1 MYKGKGDNMNFLKVA
16 QRDIS
21 SIFRNRFIRVSVIA
35 IIIVPLLYSLLY
47 LAAFWDPYA
56 RIKDMPVAVVNLDT
70 GSTKDG
76 AKVNYGEELVNNLKS
91 KQSVG
96 WKFVTKKQAED
107 GTREKDYY
115 AMFVIPENFST
126 NTLSAT
132 KGKPEQ
138 ATILYSANE
147 KKNFLAAQINGKVL
161 DQLKAELTKSMS
173 NEYVGAVFDS
183 LYVIKDGMKAASDGT
198 KQLADGLVTAKD
210 GTGQLAS
217 GTKELNN
224 KVPALSD
231 GVEKLLAG
239 STTLTSKLGLLK
251 DQVPGMASGVSSLYS
266 GSDQLSNGLLDLNKQ
281 VPTMATGVQKL
292 NSGADQLNNGLVS
305 LNKQVPEMAI
315 GVQKLNGGADKLN
328 SGLVS
333 LNNQVP
339 EMVTGVQKLNDG
351 YKNQILPSTS
361 QLKDG
366 AAKLALGLGATKDGS
381 SKLND
386 SATGLKQGSEQLST
400 GYVQMK
406 DGISA
411 IKSSSADVAGGVD
424 IVINNSKTSQ
434 VALKQAQDQIG
445 AFLEANPDAKNDANM
460 KDALATINSLNN
472 AATDK
477 NNQAMMEELK
487 AGAHGVAEGSKQLE
501 AGSLGFVNGSE
512 KFAQGAEQ
520 YSAGAGSFAEKTS
533 SAAGVAAQISGGLD
547 KLYTS
552 MSTEFGDGLSQIDSK
567 MPALSEGVAKLTVGS
582 GDLAKGLVELNNK
595 IPSLTEGTSKLA
607 TGSGALSVGLVA
619 LNDKIPALTQGT
631 QKLAVGSGTL
641 SEGLLRLN
649 QKMPSLTDA
658 TSKLNDGSSQI
669 SNGLSTL
676 NGQLPALK
684 DGVNKL
690 SVGASDLDN
699 GVLKLADGS
708 KELNEKTVDGYKD
721 LSGSL
726 KNDSKTMAA
735 TFSEP
740 VVIDQEPINPVK
752 TYGEGFTPY
761 FIPLS
766 LWVGALMMFFV
777 ITDKVDED
785 ITATP
790 ASIVAGKFLSYGAIG
805 FMQAILASGAVMML
819 GLRPNNIVLYFLFNI
834 LLSFVFIAI
843 IQCLVFLLGQ
853 VGRLLSIVLLILQ
866 LTSCAGTFPIE
877 IVPGLFKV
885 LNPFMPFTYAVS
897 GLREV
902 IAGVD
907 YGVFTK
913 DVTVLVIILCAFL
926 FTSILMKG
934 HADKAQKFIQE
945 RKDAASN
952 ISS

>member
-1 MYKGKGDNMNFLKVA
+1 MNFLKVA

-56 RIKDMPVAVVNLDT
+56 RIKDMPVAVVNLDK

-76 AKVNYGEELVNNLKS
+76 LKVNYGQDLVKNLKS
-91 KQSVG
+91 KGAVG
-96 WKFVTKKQAED
+96 WKFVKKQQAED
-107 GTREKDYY
+107 GVRGKDYY
-115 AMFVIPENFST
+115 AMFVIPQNFST
-126 NTLSAT
+126 NALSAT

-161 DQLKAELTKSMS
+161 DQLKSELTKSMS
-173 NEYVGAVFDS
+173 KEYTAAVFDS
-183 LYVIKDGMKAASDGT
+183 LYVIKGGMKAASDGT
-198 KQLADGLVTAKD
+198 EQLADGLVTAKD
-210 GTGQLAS
+210 GTSQLEV
-217 GTKELNN
+217 GTKQLNN
-224 KVPALSD
+224 KLPELSD

-239 STTLTSKLGLLK
+239 STTLTSKLGSLK
-251 DQVPGMASGVSSLYS
+251 NQVPEMASGVGMLSS
-266 GSDQLSNGLLDLNKQ
+266 GANQLNNGLLGLNKQ
-281 VPTMATGVQKL
+281 VPTMATGVRKL
-292 NSGADQLNNGLVS
+292 NSGADQLNNGLVA
-305 LNKQVPEMAI
+305 LNNQLPAMAT
-315 GVQKLNGGADKLN
+315 GVGKLNGGAGQLN
-328 SGLVS
+328 NGLVA

-339 EMVTGVQKLNDG
+339 DIGKGMRKLNDA
-351 YKNQILPSTS
+351 YKNQIVPSTR

-366 AAKLALGLGATKDGS
+366 AAKFAVALGATKDGAV
-381 SKLND
+381 KLNE
-386 SATGLKQGSEQLST
+386 SATRLKQGSDQLNA

-406 DGISA
+406 DGISNLKIA
-411 IKSSSADVAGGVD
+411 SANVAGGVD
-424 IVINNSKTSQ
+424 ALVDNSKTSQ
-434 VALKQAQDQIG
+434 TGLKQAQDQIG
-445 AFLEANPDAKNDANM
+445 AFLEANPDAKNDVNM
-460 KDALATINSLNN
+460 QGALATINSLNN
-472 AATDK
+472 AATNK
-477 NNQAMMEELK
+477 NNQAMMEELQ

-501 AGSLGFVNGSE
+501 AGSLGFVNGSAE
-512 KFAQGAEQ
+512 FAQGAEQ

-547 KLYTS
+547 KLYSS
-552 MSTEFGDGLSQIDSK
+552 MNAEFGDGFSQISNK
-567 MPALSEGVAKLTVGS
+567 MPDLTQGVAKLTAGS
-582 GDLAKGLVELNNK
+582 GALAKGLDELNNKMPALTQGSTKLATGSEALSGGLVELN
-595 IPSLTEGTSKLA
+595 
-607 TGSGALSVGLVA
+607 
-619 LNDKIPALTQGT
+619 DKIPDLTQGT
-631 QKLAVGSGTL
+631 EKLAVGSGTL

-649 QKMPSLTDA
+649 QKMPSLEDA
-658 TSKLNDGSSQI
+658 ASKLNDGSARISQGI
-669 SNGLSTL
+669 STL
-676 NGQLPALK
+676 NGQLPSLK

-690 SVGASDLDN
+690 YIGASKLDD
-699 GVLKLADGS
+699 GVLKLSEGS

-735 TFSEP
+735 TFAQP

-785 ITATP
+785 ITASP
-790 ASIVAGKFLSYGAIG
+790 ASVVAGKFLSYGAIG
-805 FMQAILASGAVMML
+805 FMQAMLASGAVMVL
-819 GLRPNNIVLYFLFNI
+819 GLRPNNVVLYFLFNI

-853 VGRLLSIVLLILQ
+853 VGRLLSIILLILQ

-902 IAGVD
+902 IAGAD

-913 DVTVLVIILCAFL
+913 DVTVLALILFIFL
-926 FTSILMKG
+926 FISILMKG
-934 HADKAQKFIQE
+934 HADKAQKFIQD

-952 ISS
+952 ITV